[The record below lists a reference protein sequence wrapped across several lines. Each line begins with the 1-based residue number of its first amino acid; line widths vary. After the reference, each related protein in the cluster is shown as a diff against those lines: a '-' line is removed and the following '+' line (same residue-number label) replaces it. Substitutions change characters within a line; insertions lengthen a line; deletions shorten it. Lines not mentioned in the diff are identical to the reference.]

1 MPARGMMPD
10 MEETPEGP
18 PHVPGTALERDPRAS
33 VHQGGVPN
41 RAGMLLVGAVSR
53 AGSWLDVASGGRG
66 TPAVPVLVDIG
77 IGAAGFAAGGA
88 VSVVRLGGR
97 VVAPVGAVL
106 MHPPLLPRTWHP
118 ASLVSAVG
126 DRGRH
131 YRQASEREVDAVTAA
146 LVPRVIAAVL
156 DRIDLT
162 ELVLRRVDLDR
173 VVASVDVL
181 AAVQRLDLTAI
192 VLEGVELDS
201 IVAGVDIEAIV
212 DRLDIA
218 AIVAGVDLD
227 AIITRVDP
235 DPIADRVNVQAV
247 IDRIDLVGLAKY
259 VVQEIDLPEIIRE
272 STGSVASEAVRGARM
287 QSIEADQAVQR
298 AVDRLLLRRR
308 HRPTETTEPPR
319 PTGEGPGA

>member
-1 MPARGMMPD
+1 MQL
-10 MEETPEGP
+10 TEGLP
-18 PHVPGTALERDPRAS
+18 VEPGSAIERDRRS
-33 VHQGGVPN
+33 SGDQGGLPN
-41 RAGMLLVGAVSR
+41 RASMLLVGAVSR

-66 TPAVPVLVDIG
+66 TPAVPALVDIG
-77 IGAAGFAAGGA
+77 IGAAGFAASGA
-88 VSVVRLGGR
+88 VRVVRMSGR
-97 VVAPVGAVL
+97 VAAPVGAVL

-118 ASLVSAVG
+118 ATLVSGLG

-173 VVASVDVL
+173 VVGSVDVL
-181 AAVQRLDLTAI
+181 AAVRRLDLTAI
-192 VLEGVELDS
+192 VLEGVQLDS
-201 IVAGVDIEAIV
+201 IVAGVDIDAIV
-212 DRLDIA
+212 ERIDID

-227 AIITRVDP
+227 PIIARVDP

-308 HRPTETTEPPR
+308 HRPTEPQGPTEP
-319 PTGEGPGA
+319 TADGPGA